1 MIQDNLIKKAEMDKR
16 LTVMESSV
24 MASMNSWWGLGG
36 GELNLRSFT
45 GSILVQ
51 FKVSHSI
58 AWVFHNMQD
67 FSSYKNLRKN
77 TKHIH

>member
-36 GELNLRSFT
+36 GGLNLRSLT

-58 AWVFHNMQD
+58 ASIFCIMRY
-67 FSSYKNLRKN
+67 FSSHKNLRKN
-77 TKHIH
+77 TKHFH